1 MKAIEVITSSLQVFR
16 ERGNLIMKYGFDK
29 SNPSKIEIAELIS
42 YSRND
47 RESSILQSQI
57 YTRPERSF
65 SARFVIS

>member
-1 MKAIEVITSSLQVFR
+1 MTI
-16 ERGNLIMKYGFDK
+16 LIVRLHPRLVPRND
-29 SNPSKIEIAELIS
+29 STNREIAGLIS